1 MATFTHYIG
10 SDRNFEI
17 AITQGGTP
25 VNITGATITANF
37 KKKATDTAAVL
48 SKSTG
53 TGGITITTPA
63 SGLARI
69 NMDEADFA
77 GLAEQ
82 ELVLGIK
89 ALVGTRTYTAI
100 TSVAVVPV
108 P

>member
-10 SDRNFEI
+10 SDRNFEFT
-17 AITQGGTP
+17 ITQGGTP

-48 SKSTG
+48 SKTTAG
-53 TGGITITTPA
+53 GGITITSA
-63 SGLARI
+63 AAGQARI

-82 ELVLGIK
+82 ELMLGIK

-100 TSVAVVPV
+100 TSVAIVPV